1 MPTFA
6 YTARDSSGQSTTGT
20 LAAPS
25 QAEAA
30 KLLRAEGKFPTAIK
44 PAEAGK
50 PAKPG
55 AGGAGKAASGKGIKA
70 SRAEVINLSTQLGI
84 MLQTGVTLVEAIEC
98 VAEQAEKPAFKALL
112 ADLSEQL
119 QAGEPFSAALARHPR
134 TFPRLYVALIRASE
148 KSGMLP
154 ELLERANAY
163 LRDEQEIVR
172 KVRGAIT
179 YPGIMLAFAVTTTIF
194 LLVFVLPRFATIY
207 AGKGAALP
215 APTRILLASSD
226 LLVNDWHVIV
236 PITLMVVGGL
246 WYGKKTDFGESL
258 WHTLQLKLP
267 LLGPMFRK
275 LHLSRGLRMIGT
287 MAGAGVNLVDCV
299 ETAHDL
305 CGNRR
310 YRAMW
315 DDVSEAIKGGKQL
328 SDPLLASPL
337 VPRSVAQML
346 RSGEKGGRLGPVM
359 EQVADFSERELKE
372 TIADLT
378 RYIEPAMIVVMG
390 GIIGGVS
397 MALMLPIFTISKVV
411 AN

>member
-6 YTARDSSGQSTTGT
+6 YTARDAQGQSTTGT

-30 KLLRAEGKFPTAIK
+30 KLLRAEGKFPTAIR

-50 PAKPG
+50 PGGPKAKPRR
-55 AGGAGKAASGKGIKA
+55 GIKV

-84 MLQTGVTLVEAIEC
+84 MLQTGVTLVEAIDC
-98 VAEQAEKPAFKALL
+98 VAEQADKPPFKALL
-112 ADLSEQL
+112 TDLSGQL
-119 QAGEPFSAALARHPR
+119 QGGEPFSDALARHPR

-163 LRDEQEIVR
+163 LRDEQEVLR

-179 YPGIMLAFAVTTTIF
+179 YPGIMLAFAVSTTIF
-194 LLVFVLPRFATIY
+194 LLAFVLPRFATIY

-215 APTRILLASSD
+215 APTRVLLALSD
-226 LLVNDWHVIV
+226 FLVNDWPIIV
-236 PITLMVVGGL
+236 PVALMTLGGL
-246 WYGKKTDFGESL
+246 WYGKKTDAGETF
-258 WHTLQLKLP
+258 WHALQLHLP
-267 LLGPMFRK
+267 LLGPMFKK

-315 DDVSEAIKGGKQL
+315 DDVAEAIKTGKQL
-328 SDPLLASPL
+328 SDPLFETKL

-397 MALMLPIFTISKVV
+397 MALMLPIFTIGKVM
-411 AN
+411 AK